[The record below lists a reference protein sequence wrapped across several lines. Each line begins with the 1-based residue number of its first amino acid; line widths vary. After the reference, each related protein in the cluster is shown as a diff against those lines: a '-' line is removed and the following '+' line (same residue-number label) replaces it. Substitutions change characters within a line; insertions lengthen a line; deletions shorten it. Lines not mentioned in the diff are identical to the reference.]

1 MSTWSYLCAWGR
13 GHSLTLDQGHSDF
26 VLNIFKHLLRNHWKS
41 VKFHLDPSWDGGPK
55 VCSNDP
61 GHMAKRATM
70 PIYDKKLLL
79 WNQLVDIVET
89 WYTASGTRL
98 LPSLFK
104 WWHFYSKVNFGFL
117 CICFGFLCICFG
129 FLCICMGQTKWCIT
143 QKLLK
148 SVI

>member
-1 MSTWSYLCAWGR
+1 MTFDIFTHKSNLVPYACVWENAKIVDFSETFAVYEINVGMYCKLNEYMKLLMCLRSRSFFDLGPR
-13 GHSLTLDQGHSDF
+13 SLRFRPQHIQTSPQKPLE
-26 VLNIFKHLLRNHWKS
+26 I

-61 GHMAKRATM
+61 GHMAKRATI

-89 WYTASGTRL
+89 WYTESGTRL

-104 WWHFYSKVNFGFL
+104 R
-117 CICFGFLCICFG
+117 
-129 FLCICMGQTKWCIT
+129 
-143 QKLLK
+143 
-148 SVI
+148 